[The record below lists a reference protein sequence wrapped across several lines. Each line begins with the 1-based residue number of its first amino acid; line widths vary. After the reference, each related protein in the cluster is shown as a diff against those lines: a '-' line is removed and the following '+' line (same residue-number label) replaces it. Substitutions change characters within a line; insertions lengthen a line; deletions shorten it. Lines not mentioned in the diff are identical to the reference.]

1 MTWSWEV
8 AERDHQIQDP
18 TSAEKIRLLGE
29 YLRLDASSRVLDL
42 ACGKAG
48 PAIVLAEA
56 FGCRI
61 QGVELRP
68 QFADEARARVAERG
82 LGGLV
87 SIETADA
94 AAYPLEPETW
104 DAALCLGASFVWG
117 HIGDA
122 ATALV
127 PAVRPGGFV
136 AIGEPFWHEAGAE
149 ADGFVDLAA
158 TVERFQSGGLALTG
172 LIAASEDDWDRYES
186 LHWRA
191 LEEWLA
197 AEPRASGR
205 GGDARTSSRRSRRL
219 PPLAASAPRLGDL
232 RRPQELTPSPGARDA
247 RPRGS
252 RLRKQAPS
260 SARTPPAT
268 APRSGRRR
276 PRRS

>member
-8 AERDHQIQDP
+8 AERDHEIQDP

-29 YLRLDASSRVLDL
+29 YLRLDGSSRVLDL

-56 FGCRI
+56 FGCRV

-68 QFADEARARVAERG
+68 QFAEEARARVAERG
-82 LGGLV
+82 PAARWCRSTRRRRDFLLV
-87 SIETADA
+87 
-94 AAYPLEPETW
+94 PEAW
-104 DAALCLGASFVWG
+104 DAALCLGAGFVWG

-122 ATALV
+122 AAALV

-136 AIGEPFWHEAGAE
+136 AIGEPFWRVAAARGRED
-149 ADGFVDLAA
+149 DGFVDLAA
-158 TVERFQSGGLALTG
+158 TVERFPSSGLALTG

-197 AEPRASGR
+197 ANPDHPDAAAMRAQH
-205 GGDARTSSRRSRRL
+205 
-219 PPLAASAPRLGDL
+219 LAARDNYLRSQRAQLGWAIFA
-232 RRPQELTPSPGARDA
+232 G
-247 RPRGS
+247 
-252 RLRKQAPS
+252 RKS
-260 SARTPPAT
+260 
-268 APRSGRRR
+268 
-276 PRRS
+276 

>member
-1 MTWSWEV
+1 VSWSWEV
-8 AERDHQIQDP
+8 AERDHEIQDP

-29 YLRLDASSRVLDL
+29 YVRLDESSRVVDL

-68 QFADEARARVAERG
+68 AFADAARARVAARG

-94 AAYPLEPETW
+94 STYPLEPDAW

-122 ATALV
+122 AAALA

-136 AIGEPFWHEAGAE
+136 AIGEPFWHESGVA
-149 ADGFVDLAA
+149 ADDFVDLAA
-158 TVERFQSGGLALTG
+158 TVDRFQAGGLALTG

-191 LEEWLA
+191 VEEWLA
-197 AEPRASGR
+197 ANPEH
-205 GGDARTSSRRSRRL
+205 GDAGEIREQHLSRREDYLRSQR
-219 PPLAASAPRLGDL
+219 PRLGWAIFV
-232 RRPQELTPSPGARDA
+232 G
-247 RPRGS
+247 
-252 RLRKQAPS
+252 RKS
-260 SARTPPAT
+260 
-268 APRSGRRR
+268 
-276 PRRS
+276 

>member
-8 AERDHQIQDP
+8 AERDHEIQDP
-18 TSAEKIRLLGE
+18 TSAEKVRLLGE
-29 YLRLDASSRVLDL
+29 YLRLDSSSRVLDL

-61 QGVELRP
+61 HGVELRP
-68 QFADEARARVAERG
+68 QFADEARTRIAERG
-82 LGGLV
+82 LGDLV
-87 SIETADA
+87 SIETGDA
-94 AAYPLEPETW
+94 AAYPLEQEAW

-122 ATALV
+122 AKVLT
-127 PAVRPGGFV
+127 PAVRSGGFV
-136 AIGEPFWHEAGAE
+136 AIGEPFRRQAGGAE
-149 ADGFVDLAA
+149 AEGFVDLAA

-197 AEPRASGR
+197 AHPEHPDWAATRAHHLAARDDYLRSQ
-205 GGDARTSSRRSRRL
+205 RTS
-219 PPLAASAPRLGDL
+219 LGWAIFA
-232 RRPQELTPSPGARDA
+232 G
-247 RPRGS
+247 
-252 RLRKQAPS
+252 RK
-260 SARTPPAT
+260 T
-268 APRSGRRR
+268 
-276 PRRS
+276 

>member
-8 AERDHQIQDP
+8 AERDHEIQDP

-29 YLRLDASSRVLDL
+29 YLRLDGSSRVLDL

-68 QFADEARARVAERG
+68 QFAEEARARVAERG
-82 LGGLV
+82 LSALV

-94 AAYPLEPETW
+94 ADYPLEPEAW

-136 AIGEPFWHEAGAE
+136 AIGEPFWRQEGVE

-158 TVERFQSGGLALTG
+158 TVERFQSAGLALTG
-172 LIAASEDDWDRYES
+172 LIAASRGRLGPLREPP
-186 LHWRA
+186 LARA
-191 LEEWLA
+191 RGVA
-197 AEPRASGR
+197 RRQPRPSGR
-205 GGDARTSSRRSRRL
+205 GGDARTAR
-219 PPLAASAPRLGDL
+219 LAA
-232 RRPQELTPSPGARDA
+232 RDNY
-247 RPRGS
+247 
-252 RLRKQAPS
+252 LRKQRAQLGW
-260 SARTPPAT
+260 AIFA
-268 APRSGRRR
+268 GRK
-276 PRRS
+276 S

>member
-1 MTWSWEV
+1 VTWSWEV
-8 AERDHQIQDP
+8 AERDHAIQDP

-29 YLRLDASSRVLDL
+29 YLWLDGSSRVLDL

-68 QFADEARARVAERG
+68 QFADDARARVAERG
-82 LGGLV
+82 LGDLV

-104 DAALCLGASFVWG
+104 DVALCLGAGFVWG

-122 ATALV
+122 AKALA

-136 AIGEPFWHEAGAE
+136 AIGEPFWHQADAE

-197 AEPRASGR
+197 ANPDHP
-205 GGDARTSSRRSRRL
+205 DAPAIREQHVSFR
-219 PPLAASAPRLGDL
+219 DNYL
-232 RRPQELTPSPGARDA
+232 RRQRAELGWAIFA
-247 RPRGS
+247 G
-252 RLRKQAPS
+252 RKS
-260 SARTPPAT
+260 
-268 APRSGRRR
+268 
-276 PRRS
+276 

>member
-1 MTWSWEV
+1 VTWSWEV
-8 AERDHQIQDP
+8 AERDHEIQDP

-29 YLRLDASSRVLDL
+29 YLCLDESSRVLDL

-94 AAYPLEPETW
+94 ATFPLEPESW
-104 DAALCLGASFVWG
+104 DAALCLGAAFVWG

-122 ATALV
+122 AKALV
-127 PAVRPGGFV
+127 SAVPPGGFV
-136 AIGEPFWHEAGAE
+136 AIGEPFWHETGAE

-158 TVERFQSGGLALTG
+158 TVERFQSGGLAVTG

-197 AEPRASGR
+197 TRPEATEIAARHARYRSDYLSFKRALLGWAIFVGR
-205 GGDARTSSRRSRRL
+205 V
-219 PPLAASAPRLGDL
+219 
-232 RRPQELTPSPGARDA
+232 
-247 RPRGS
+247 
-252 RLRKQAPS
+252 
-260 SARTPPAT
+260 
-268 APRSGRRR
+268 
-276 PRRS
+276 

>member
-8 AERDHQIQDP
+8 AERDHEIQDP

-29 YLRLDASSRVLDL
+29 YLRLDGSSRVLDL

-68 QFADEARARVAERG
+68 QFADDARARVAERG

-94 AAYPLEPETW
+94 AAYAVEPESW

-122 ATALV
+122 AKALV

-136 AIGEPFWHEAGAE
+136 AIGEPFWHESGVAE
-149 ADGFVDLAA
+149 DDFVDLAA
-158 TVERFQSGGLALTG
+158 TVDRFQSSGLALTG

-197 AEPRASGR
+197 ANPEH
-205 GGDARTSSRRSRRL
+205 GDAGTIREQHLARRDDYLRSQR
-219 PPLAASAPRLGDL
+219 PRLGWAIFV
-232 RRPQELTPSPGARDA
+232 G
-247 RPRGS
+247 
-252 RLRKQAPS
+252 RKS
-260 SARTPPAT
+260 
-268 APRSGRRR
+268 
-276 PRRS
+276 

>member
-1 MTWSWEV
+1 VSWSWEV
-8 AERDHQIQDP
+8 AERDHEIQDP
-18 TSAEKIRLLGE
+18 TNADKIRLLGD
-29 YLRLDASSRVLDL
+29 YLRLDASSHVLDL

-68 QFADEARARVAERG
+68 QFADDARTRVSERG
-82 LGGLV
+82 LGSLV
-87 SIETADA
+87 SIETSDA
-94 AAYPLEPETW
+94 AAYPLEPEAW
-104 DAALCLGASFVWG
+104 DAALCLGAAFVWG

-122 ATALV
+122 ATVLG

-149 ADGFVDLAA
+149 ADGFVDLAS

-197 AEPRASGR
+197 ANPEHRDAEAIREQHVARREDYLRSQRA
-205 GGDARTSSRRSRRL
+205 
-219 PPLAASAPRLGDL
+219 RLGW
-232 RRPQELTPSPGARDA
+232 AIFV
-247 RPRGS
+247 
-252 RLRKQAPS
+252 
-260 SARTPPAT
+260 
-268 APRSGRRR
+268 GR
-276 PRRS
+276 

>member
-1 MTWSWEV
+1 VTWSWEV

-29 YLRLDASSRVLDL
+29 YLRLDRSSRVLDL

-48 PAIVLAEA
+48 PAIALAEA

-87 SIETADA
+87 SIETVDA
-94 AAYPLEPETW
+94 GSYPLEPEAW
-104 DAALCLGASFVWG
+104 DAVLCLGASFVWG

-122 ATALV
+122 ATAIV
-127 PAVRPGGFV
+127 PAIQPGGFG
-136 AIGEPFWHEAGAE
+136 AIGEPFWYQASVE
-149 ADGFVDLAA
+149 ADEFVDLAA

-191 LEEWLA
+191 LEEWLGA
-197 AEPRASGR
+197 NPEHRDAEAIREQHL
-205 GGDARTSSRRSRRL
+205 ARRDDYLHSRRT
-219 PPLAASAPRLGDL
+219 RLGWAIFV
-232 RRPQELTPSPGARDA
+232 G
-247 RPRGS
+247 
-252 RLRKQAPS
+252 RKS
-260 SARTPPAT
+260 
-268 APRSGRRR
+268 
-276 PRRS
+276 

>member
-1 MTWSWEV
+1 MTWPWEV
-8 AERDHQIQDP
+8 AERDHEIQDP

-29 YLRLDASSRVLDL
+29 YVRLDDSSRVLDL

-68 QFADEARARVAERG
+68 QFAAEARDRVAAHG
-82 LGGLV
+82 LESLV

-94 AAYPLEPETW
+94 ATYPLEAEAW

-122 ATALV
+122 AGKLA
-127 PAVRPGGFV
+127 PAVRPRGFV
-136 AIGEPFWHEAGAE
+136 AIGEPFWHEPLTD

-158 TVERFQSGGLALTG
+158 TVDRFVSSGLALTG
-172 LIAASEDDWDRYES
+172 LIAASHDDWDRYES

-191 LEEWLA
+191 LEEWV
-197 AEPRASGR
+197 
-205 GGDARTSSRRSRRL
+205 
-219 PPLAASAPRLGDL
+219 AASPDNPDAP
-232 RRPQELTPSPGARDA
+232 AIRDQHVSY
-247 RPRGS
+247 RDNYI
-252 RLRKQAPS
+252 RKQRAQLGW
-260 SARTPPAT
+260 AIFV
-268 APRSGRRR
+268 GRK
-276 PRRS
+276 S

>member
-18 TSAEKIRLLGE
+18 MSAEKIRLLGE
-29 YLRLDASSRVLDL
+29 YLRLDGSSRVLDL

-61 QGVELRP
+61 QGVELRL
-68 QFADEARARVAERG
+68 QFAGEARARIAERG
-82 LGGLV
+82 LGELV

-94 AAYPLEPETW
+94 AAYHLEPETW
-104 DAALCLGASFVWG
+104 DAALCLGAGFVWG

-122 ATALV
+122 ARALV
-127 PAVRPGGFV
+127 PTVRPSGFV
-136 AIGEPFWHEAGAE
+136 AIGEPFWQDEGVE

-158 TVERFQSGGLALTG
+158 TVKRFQSSGLALTG

-197 AEPRASGR
+197 ANPEHRDADAIREQHLARRDDYIRSQRA
-205 GGDARTSSRRSRRL
+205 
-219 PPLAASAPRLGDL
+219 RLGWAIFV
-232 RRPQELTPSPGARDA
+232 G
-247 RPRGS
+247 
-252 RLRKQAPS
+252 RK
-260 SARTPPAT
+260 
-268 APRSGRRR
+268 G
-276 PRRS
+276 